1 MTNNIVENILKLLK
15 GEFIKF
21 VFVGGISA
29 IIEFSLLI
37 LFVEKM
43 GVDYLKKL
51 INDHPDSPFAKQAQ
65 EELNALDAPKP

>member
-29 IIEFSLLI
+29 AIEFSLLI
-37 LFVEKM
+37 LFVEKLS
-43 GVDYLKKL
+43 VDYL
-51 INDHPDSPFAKQAQ
+51 IGNIGAFAPDSSSYACSVDS
-65 EELNALDAPKP
+65 L